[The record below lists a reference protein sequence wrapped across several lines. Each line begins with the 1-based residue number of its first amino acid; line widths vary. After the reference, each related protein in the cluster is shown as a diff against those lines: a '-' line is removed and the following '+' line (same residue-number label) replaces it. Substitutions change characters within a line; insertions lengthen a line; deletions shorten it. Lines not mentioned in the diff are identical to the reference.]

1 MHQTRSGELFTL
13 VDLDDPDSVDS
24 SATAL
29 KTATADVERTL
40 GEAVS
45 TWSGLESSYRAPE
58 TGELLTAL
66 DPAAAQAGE
75 LARAGQEAEAAVRVY
90 AAELRDLHTR
100 RRALLADIEDVRT
113 TGADAAAVDDAEAHE
128 LRIIELQQRCRE
140 LAEEKDAAQNR
151 CAAALGAITTS
162 VSTARGSRHQVPQA
176 AEADDVATSEPVRQN
191 RAGAVG
197 QSAAA
202 TTGSVFGAS
211 AADAA
216 AFGLQ
221 KGVSAVG
228 TTADAVAKSTSTMHP
243 RQAWAPAKL
252 RDVAAMGERSRRAVA
267 AVTGWDASSVTA
279 PDERLAA
286 DDARNPFRRPR
297 GVKDAASALRGR
309 FFASLSE
316 QNRVAKAG
324 MSGRFDVA
332 SKMAKG
338 AAGTGGVLTFATG
351 AVGQWNEDSAA
362 HPEMEWHEQGTR
374 AASVGLSTAVG
385 GWAGAKAGA
394 AAGAA
399 IGSFFPGPG
408 TAIGAVAGSV
418 IGGIAGSSVGK
429 EAGEALK
436 DGAGEVVDTVA
447 DGVESAWES
456 ATSLF

>member
-1 MHQTRSGELFTL
+1 MHQTMSGEMFPV
-13 VDLDDPDSVDS
+13 VDLDDPDCVES

-40 GEAVS
+40 DEAVS
-45 TWSGLESSYRAPE
+45 TWGGLESSYRAPE
-58 TGELLTAL
+58 TGELLRVL
-66 DPAAAQAGE
+66 DPAAEQAGE
-75 LARAGQEAEAAVRVY
+75 LTRAGDEAESAVRVY
-90 AAELRDLHTR
+90 AAQLRDLHTR
-100 RRALLADIEDVRT
+100 RRALLADIEDFRRA
-113 TGADAAAVDDAEAHE
+113 GADAATVADEEAHY
-128 LRIIELQQRCRE
+128 LRVTELQQRCRD

-176 AEADDVATSEPVRQN
+176 AEADDVATSGSARQD
-191 RAGAVG
+191 RVGDVG
-197 QSAAA
+197 QTTA

-211 AADAA
+211 AADAVS
-216 AFGLQ
+216 FGLQ

-252 RDVAAMGERSRRAVA
+252 RDMAATGERGRRAVA

-279 PDERLAA
+279 PDRRLAA
-286 DDARNPFRRPR
+286 DDARNPFRKTH

-316 QNRVAKAG
+316 QNRVAKPG

-338 AAGTGGVLTFATG
+338 AAGAGGVLTLATG

-362 HPEMEWHEQGTR
+362 HPEMEWEEQSARAGT
-374 AASVGLSTAVG
+374 VGFSAMAG

-408 TAIGAVAGSV
+408 TAIGAVAGGV
-418 IGGIAGSSVGK
+418 IGGMAGSAVGK
-429 EAGEALK
+429 ELGEGFKELAGDTVDAVS
-436 DGAGEVVDTVA
+436 DGAEK
-447 DGVESAWES
+447 AWDS
-456 ATSLF
+456 VTSLF

>member
-1 MHQTRSGELFTL
+1 MHQTTSGELFTV
-13 VDLDDPDSVDS
+13 VDLDDPDSVEP
-24 SATAL
+24 SATTL
-29 KTATADVERTL
+29 KTATADVERTV

-45 TWSGLESSYRAPE
+45 TWGGLESSYRAPE

-66 DPAAAQAGE
+66 EPAAEQAGE
-75 LARAGQEAEAAVRVY
+75 LARAGDEAESAVRVY

-100 RRALLADIEDVRT
+100 RRALLADIEDFRRM
-113 TGADAAAVDDAEAHE
+113 GADAAAVGDGEAHD
-128 LRIIELQQRCRE
+128 LRVTELQQRCRE

-176 AEADDVATSEPVRQN
+176 AEADDVATSGSARQD
-191 RAGAVG
+191 RVGDVG
-197 QSAAA
+197 QTAA

-211 AADAA
+211 AADAVS
-216 AFGLQ
+216 FGLQ

-228 TTADAVAKSTSTMHP
+228 TTADAVAKSTSTMLP
-243 RQAWAPAKL
+243 RQVWAPAKL
-252 RDVAAMGERSRRAVA
+252 RDMAATGERGRRAVA

-279 PDERLAA
+279 PDRRLAA
-286 DDARNPFRRPR
+286 DDARNPFRKPH

-316 QNRVAKAG
+316 QNRVAKPG

-338 AAGTGGVLTFATG
+338 AAGAGGVLTLATG
-351 AVGQWNEDSAA
+351 AVGQWNRDSAA
-362 HPEMEWHEQGTR
+362 HPEMEWEEQSARAGTVGIS
-374 AASVGLSTAVG
+374 AAAG

-408 TAIGAVAGSV
+408 TAIGAVAGGV
-418 IGGIAGSSVGK
+418 IGGMAGSAVGK
-429 EAGEALK
+429 ELGEGVKDFTGDAADAVS
-436 DGAGEVVDTVA
+436 DGAEK
-447 DGVESAWES
+447 AWDS
-456 ATSLF
+456 VTSLF

>member
-1 MHQTRSGELFTL
+1 MHQAKTGELFTV
-13 VDLDDPDSVDS
+13 VDLDDPDNVES
-24 SATAL
+24 SASAL
-29 KTATADVERTL
+29 KTATADVARTV
-40 GEAVS
+40 GEAAR
-45 TWSGLESSYRAPE
+45 TWGGLESSYRAPE

-66 DPAAAQAGE
+66 DPAAEQAGE
-75 LARAGQEAEAAVRVY
+75 LARAGNEADSAIGVY
-90 AAELRDLHTR
+90 AAQLRDLHTR
-100 RRALLADIEDVRT
+100 RRALLADIEDFRT
-113 TGADAAAVDDAEAHE
+113 MGADAAAVDDGEAHD
-128 LRIIELQQRCRE
+128 LRVTGLQQRCRD

-162 VSTARGSRHQVPQA
+162 VSTVRGSRHQVPQA
-176 AEADDVATSEPVRQN
+176 AEADDVATSKSALQDRVGN
-191 RAGAVG
+191 VG
-197 QSAAA
+197 QTAAT

-211 AADAA
+211 AADAVS
-216 AFGLQ
+216 FGLQ

-228 TTADAVAKSTSTMHP
+228 TTADAVAKSTSTMNP

-252 RDVAAMGERSRRAVA
+252 RDMAAMGERSRRAVA

-279 PDERLAA
+279 PDRRLAA
-286 DDARNPFRRPR
+286 DDARNPFRRPH

-316 QNRVAKAG
+316 QNRVAKPG

-338 AAGTGGVLTFATG
+338 AAGAGGVLTFATG

-362 HPEMEWHEQGTR
+362 HPEMEWEEQSARAGT
-374 AASVGLSTAVG
+374 VGFSAMAG

-408 TAIGAVAGSV
+408 TAIGAVAGGV
-418 IGGIAGSSVGK
+418 IGGIAGSAVGK
-429 EAGEALK
+429 ELGEGFKDLAG
-436 DGAGEVVDTVA
+436 DTVDA
-447 DGVESAWES
+447 VSDGVEKAWDS
-456 ATSLF
+456 VTSLF